1 MEIQHF
7 EYFLI
12 LLLLKDRQVDNRK
25 LLLNQHQLIIFEK
38 YK

>member
-7 EYFLI
+7 EYFLNLI
-12 LLLLKDRQVDNRK
+12 LLIDRQVGNRK

-38 YK
+38 Y